1 MSDYKLDYEK
11 MFKQIS
17 ARVEQILAE
26 DDEYFAL
33 QRRTIELGEY
43 TKTVSNNLLK
53 LKKSDIIKILRL
65 VVAQGELSKQ
75 LCEKYSLLEKEVIND
90 GEEEDTTY

>member
-1 MSDYKLDYEK
+1 MSDYKLDYER

-33 QRRTIELGEY
+33 QRKTLELSDY
-43 TKTVSNNLLK
+43 TKLISTHLLQ

-90 GEEEDTTY
+90 GEEEDTAY